1 MTTITTHYL
10 NLLKSMHI
18 ENNKP
23 FNAKKAVLI
32 EKLEKLENG
41 ENLTFSDE
49 LQLVQCLHVS
59 ALTGKLEEFYSLSSS
74 VAENDIC
81 RRRALNKCSICS
93 KCYAKDSVGYRS
105 GLRLCLLVNH
115 IVLNCFDISL
125 EAWATLAIVTSN
137 GKFRMESHGDAAS
150 TTATNNMTKIIMTH
164 KWVVFGVWTK
174 NFGFW
179 YRSFV
184 EFGKPDNMT
193 FLVSSDKLNTPI
205 ELPEFIK
212 PYVNHVFTVYT
223 LAYVKK
229 HNVQIHCGYHHCKEC
244 MLCYTLGNA
253 QFYVNEI
260 LKKDTKN
267 YKKYMGIED

>member
-1 MTTITTHYL
+1 MMKKHYL
-10 NLLKSMHI
+10 ELLKSMNI

-23 FNAKKAVLI
+23 FNTKRAILI

-41 ENLTFSDE
+41 ETLTFADE

-81 RRRALNKCSICS
+81 RRRAMNKCSICS

-125 EAWATLAIVTSN
+125 EAWSTLAIVSSN
-137 GKFRMESHGDAAS
+137 GKFRFESHGDVAS
-150 TTATNNMTKIIMTH
+150 VQAATNMNRIIETH
-164 KWVVFGVWTK
+164 KWIAFGVWTK
-174 NFGFW
+174 NYNFW
-179 YRSFV
+179 YRAFLK
-184 EFGKPDNMT
+184 EGKHENMV
-193 FLVSSDKLNTPI
+193 FIVSSDTVNKVLDV
-205 ELPEFIK
+205 PEFIR
-212 PYVNHVFTVYT
+212 PYVDHVFTVFT
-223 LAYVKK
+223 FAYVKK
-229 HNVQIHCGYHHCKEC
+229 HDVTIHCGYHHCKEC
-244 MLCYTLGNA
+244 MLCYTLGNT

-260 LKKDTKN
+260 LKKDTK
-267 YKKYMGIED
+267 KFKAYMGIED